1 MVKVATY
8 AAALRQSRSEKTGH
22 AKDR

>member
-1 MVKVATY
+1 MVEVATY
-8 AAALRQSRSEKTGH
+8 AKAVWQSTSEKTGH